1 MTSLLLLSAAVV
13 VAVSALPR
21 HVPSRWSARLLA
33 SLSLAAGCLGG
44 GLLTDSLTGTT
55 ACVAA
60 AETPSVEKPVA
71 EKTDAAS
78 VAPAPEAKAP
88 EAKAPEA
95 KAPEAKAPEAKAPEA
110 KAPEAKAPE
119 AKPESGATAASPAK
133 EPAADPSKEP
143 VKIITNVQYLAKD
156 RPDWLEK
163 KPFSEG
169 ATMRVAVK
177 AGPYYRMRQCLADLD
192 DELRSATAEF
202 IADDLG
208 STRAAG
214 LIRYNVSEIKNRL
227 VKATFEEQLTTS
239 VGPMNQAHALLVFDN
254 SFRKEIEQRWKQIK
268 SLSRLLQ
275 VGIGSGVVLLMLAT
289 MFGYFRLDT
298 ATRGYYTGRLQFMAA
313 AAILTL
319 VAASVMLIKWI
330 PWL

>member
-21 HVPSRWSARLLA
+21 QLPSRWPARLLA

-44 GLLTDSLTGTT
+44 GLLTDTLTGTS

-60 AETPSVEKPVA
+60 AETPSAEKTVA
-71 EKTDAAS
+71 EKTDNAS
-78 VAPAPEAKAP
+78 AAPAPETKAPETKAPETKAP
-88 EAKAPEA
+88 EAKPQPDSDGSDAS
-95 KAPEAKAPEAKAPEA
+95 KSK
-110 KAPEAKAPE
+110 
-119 AKPESGATAASPAK
+119 AKPESGATADSPAK
-133 EPAADPSKEP
+133 EPASDASKEP

-169 ATMRVAVK
+169 ETMRVAVK
-177 AGPYYRMRQCLADLD
+177 AGPYYRMRQCLTDLD

-208 STRAAG
+208 SARAAG

-319 VAASVMLIKWI
+319 VAASIMLIKWI